1 MRITHIR
8 RWKRICADL
17 VFLLSTKLQRS
28 YPGSFPQ
35 IAVLAFD
42 HIGRSINAYG
52 RYEADQLEALTEY
65 LHTKNASIFS
75 GAVLDIGANIGN
87 HTSYFS
93 SMFSRIHAFE
103 PNPDAFQLL
112 QFNAR
117 TFTKNNVICYNVGIS
132 DQPDVLRLAI
142 DPNNIGS
149 SNFLDKTSENYR
161 ECTLS
166 TIDRIVNIN
175 ETVSLIKVDVEGYE
189 LKALKGLSCIILR
202 DFPMI
207 VFEQLMGEFTHNT
220 SPAIEFLSSYG
231 YRFSV
236 IKTFPDHRNKYIKT
250 LLEYLLGVTVSVEP
264 ITHFQSR
271 TYPMIIAEKKI

>member
-1 MRITHIR
+1 MRITYVR
-8 RWKRICADL
+8 RWKRLCADL
-17 VFLLSTKLQRS
+17 VFLLLTKLHRS
-28 YPGSFPQ
+28 YLGSFPQ

-42 HIGRSINAYG
+42 HIGRNINAYG

-65 LHTKNASIFS
+65 LHTKNTSIFS

-87 HTSYFS
+87 HTVYFS
-93 SMFSRIHAFE
+93 SMFSRIYAFE

-117 TFTKNNVICYNVGIS
+117 TFTKNNVVCYNVGLS

-149 SNFLDKTSENYR
+149 SSFLDNTSENYR

-189 LKALKGLSCIILR
+189 LKALKGLSYIILR
-202 DFPMI
+202 DSHDS
-207 VFEQLMGEFTHNT
+207 L
-220 SPAIEFLSSYG
+220 
-231 YRFSV
+231 
-236 IKTFPDHRNKYIKT
+236 
-250 LLEYLLGVTVSVEP
+250 
-264 ITHFQSR
+264 
-271 TYPMIIAEKKI
+271 

>member
-8 RWKRICADL
+8 RWKRIYADL
-17 VFLLSTKLQRS
+17 AFYLLTKLHRS
-28 YPGSFPQ
+28 YLGSFPQ
-35 IAVLAFD
+35 MAVLAFD

-52 RYEADQLEALTEY
+52 RYEAGQLEALTEY

-75 GAVLDIGANIGN
+75 GAVLDVGANIGN
-87 HTSYFS
+87 HTVYFS
-93 SMFSRIHAFE
+93 SMFSKVYSFE

-112 QFNAR
+112 QFNTR
-117 TFTKNNVICYNVGIS
+117 TITKNNIACHNAGLS
-132 DQPDVLRLAI
+132 DQPEVLRLAI
-142 DPNNIGS
+142 DPTNIGS
-149 SNFLDKTSENYR
+149 SSFLDKTSENYR

-166 TIDRIVNIN
+166 TIERIADIN

-189 LKALKGLSCIILR
+189 LKALKGLSYIILR
-202 DFPMI
+202 DSPMI

-220 SPAIEFLSSYG
+220 SPAIEFLSSHG

-271 TYPMIIAEKKI
+271 TYPMIIAEKTN